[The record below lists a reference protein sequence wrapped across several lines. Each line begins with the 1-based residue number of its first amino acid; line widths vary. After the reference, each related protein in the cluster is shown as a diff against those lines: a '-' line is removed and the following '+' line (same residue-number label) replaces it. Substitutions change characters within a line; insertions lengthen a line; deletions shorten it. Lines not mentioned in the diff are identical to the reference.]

1 MLQGAWT
8 IFFKNEY
15 YEKKILGFMKFHG
28 IEIIIVIIKQ
38 NKTKQNKTKM
48 NGLFLNPCILQI
60 EVNVIVV
67 VNFHLR

>member
-1 MLQGAWT
+1 MLQVAWI

-28 IEIIIVIIKQ
+28 IEIIIEIIKKKQ
-38 NKTKQNKTKM
+38 NKTKT
-48 NGLFLNPCILQI
+48 NGFSLNPCTLQI

-67 VNFHLR
+67 VNFHLG

>member
-28 IEIIIVIIKQ
+28 IEIIIEIIKKQ
-38 NKTKQNKTKM
+38 NKTKQKRM
-48 NGLFLNPCILQI
+48 VFLWIHAPCKLK
-60 EVNVIVV
+60 
-67 VNFHLR
+67 LM